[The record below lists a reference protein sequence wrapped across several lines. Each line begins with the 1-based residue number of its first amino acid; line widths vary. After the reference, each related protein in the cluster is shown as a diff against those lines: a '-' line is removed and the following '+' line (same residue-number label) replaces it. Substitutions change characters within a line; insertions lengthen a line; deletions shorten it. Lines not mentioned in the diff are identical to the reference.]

1 MINVF
6 NVVYKRLVAELR
18 AAWGWIMTGEIPV
31 TLVVWNRL
39 AQALDALEY
48 ELDRSGHALW
58 AKHLNNLLVDFLG
71 AEWLVDGAYRI
82 DLLLL
87 WLCQFCLASLIGL
100 LDKVFHLALFQK
112 LDSSTEH
119 AELFQSCHID
129 AVVIRISDLRGTGNH
144 YNLLR
149 MQTVED
155 AENTLLQGS
164 TTHDTIIDNDKI
176 IHIRLDASVGYI
188 IHVARQVVTA
198 VALGDEGTEFD
209 ILPCYLL

>member
-6 NVVYKRLVAELR
+6 DVVYKRLVAELR
-18 AAWGWIMTGEIPV
+18 AAWGWIMTGKIPV
-31 TLVVWNRL
+31 ALVVWNRL

-48 ELDRSGHALW
+48 ELDRSSHALW
-58 AKHLNNLLVDFLG
+58 AKHLYYLLVDFLG
-71 AEWLVDGAYRI
+71 AEWLIDGAYRI

-112 LDSSTEH
+112 LDGSTEH

-129 AVVIRISDLRGTGNH
+129 TVIIRITDLRGTGNH
-144 YNLLR
+144 YDLLR

-155 AENTLLQGS
+155 AEDTLLQGC
-164 TTHDTIIDNDKI
+164 TAYDTVIDDDKI
-176 IHIRLDASVGYI
+176 IHIRLNASVGYI
-188 IHVARQVVTA
+188 IHVACQVVTA
-198 VALGDEGTEFD
+198 VALSNEGTEFD